1 MQHGKGPFLDPCRKE
16 MYFKRDLK
24 VDPLGIKS
32 GPSWRVRFLPLHLRR
47 CAEGL
52 QAHVCESVFS
62 SATSIC
68 GYES

>member
-47 CAEGL
+47 CAEGF
-52 QAHVCESVFS
+52 QAHVC
-62 SATSIC
+62 
-68 GYES
+68 